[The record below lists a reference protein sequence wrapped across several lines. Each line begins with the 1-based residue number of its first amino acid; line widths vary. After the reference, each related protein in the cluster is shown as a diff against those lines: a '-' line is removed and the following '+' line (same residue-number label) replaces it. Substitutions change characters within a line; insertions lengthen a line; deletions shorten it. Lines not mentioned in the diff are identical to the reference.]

1 MWSELEKQQIES
13 FISTQP
19 EAKINWK
26 ACAKVIQTKDARQCY
41 DYHALQMNGK
51 QRNRSTKHKW
61 TQEELDAL
69 RDKDA
74 SMGWK
79 EFQESFLPHLSIS

>member
-1 MWSELEKQQIES
+1 MWTALEIQLIES
-13 FISTQP
+13 FVGNLNGDDID
-19 EAKINWK
+19 WK

-61 TQEELDAL
+61 TQEELDTL

-79 EFQESFLPHLSIS
+79 EFHESFLPHLSIS